1 MLSNTVTRRIEWG
14 DCDPAG
20 IVFNPNFFRWFDHG
34 TVMLFEAAG
43 WPKPAML
50 KEFNAAG
57 TPVVEARAIFK
68 SPCAYG
74 DDVEV
79 TSTVADVRNSSF
91 DVKHT
96 LINSGKLCVE
106 GFETRVWT
114 IRDSETGRL
123 KSAPLPEI
131 VASRFQAD

>member
-1 MLSNTVTRRIEWG
+1 MLSNATTRRIEWG

-34 TVMLFEAAG
+34 TALLFEAAG
-43 WPKPAML
+43 WPKPLML

-57 TPVVEARAIFK
+57 TPVVETRAAFK

-74 DDVEV
+74 DDVKI
-79 TSTVADVRNSSF
+79 TSSVSEIRNSSF
-91 DVKHT
+91 DIAHVLTK
-96 LINSGKLCVE
+96 GDKLCVE

-114 IRDSETGRL
+114 IRTPEGQL
-123 KSAPLPEI
+123 KSAALPKEI
-131 VASRFQAD
+131 ADRFLTG